1 MRTPEENTALM
12 TEEHAAGKLVV
23 ANLPSHLTIESTSIC
38 NLRCVMCPQGI
49 DAVHR
54 PRHMPEQ
61 IMDALADATAVV
73 RDAQLHGIGEPLA
86 SPVFWRALESHA
98 FHPDAQLSVNTNL
111 TLLNDRRM
119 AILTGVRAKLTLN
132 VSLDAATERTYRR
145 IRGADFNE
153 VTANIGRLRAA
164 RGERRNPTI
173 TMNMTLMRENI
184 EEAPAFVELAHR
196 LGADGVC
203 LWQLNQWPRRYMARY
218 RIDRDDWHFDYA
230 EQGLWNYP
238 ELSDRYMRAAVRRGE
253 ELGIPVYL
261 DSSKESFF
269 DDSDLVPGEIA
280 PPAKG
285 TPAESAA
292 TETAASAESA
302 ANPAKPEAPA
312 VETIKDCRFPW
323 ERAMITS
330 DGEVRPCCYATG
342 TVGSLNESSF
352 AEIWNGKKMQDL
364 RRDVMADRINSV
376 CHNAACKF
384 VRNTLASDPGQRV
397 PRLGP
402 SIRAL
407 RNTWEKFVVWRR
419 SPTR

>member
-1 MRTPEENTALM
+1 MRTPEENAVLM
-12 TEEHAAGKLVV
+12 REEHAAGKLVV
-23 ANLPSHLTIESTSIC
+23 ANLPSHLTIESTSMC

-61 IMDALADATAVV
+61 IMDTLADAIAVV

-111 TLLNDRRM
+111 TLLNDRRI

-145 IRGADFNE
+145 IRGAEFDE
-153 VTANIGRLRAA
+153 VTRNIARLRAA
-164 RGERRNPTI
+164 RGDRGNPAI

-196 LGADGVC
+196 LKADGVC

-218 RIDRDDWHFDYA
+218 KIDRDGWHFDYA

-238 ELSDRYMRAAVRRGE
+238 ELSDRCMRAAVRRGE

-261 DSSKESFF
+261 DSSKDSFF
-269 DDSDLVPGEIA
+269 DNSDVVPAETALTAIAPATENAAAVTSAPVENTA
-280 PPAKG
+280 PPAKEG
-285 TPAESAA
+285 P
-292 TETAASAESA
+292 
-302 ANPAKPEAPA
+302 PA
-312 VETIKDCRFPW
+312 VETIKNCRFPW

-352 AEIWNGKKMQDL
+352 AEIWNGKKMRDL
-364 RRDVMADRINSV
+364 RRDVMADRINSA
-376 CHNAACKF
+376 CHNAACKY
-384 VRNTLASDPGQRV
+384 VRNTLVSDPRQRM

-407 RNTWEKFVVWRR
+407 RNTWDKYVTWRR